1 MGGKPSRMGDP
12 MLCCSRLSL
21 SEAPSEIW
29 GSFEWLLLFSTSM
42 CVFVCAKLL
51 NPQGLVLFNRLLGGS
66 GLLTLGDKL
75 LSLRDLLGRGEAT
88 LE

>member
-1 MGGKPSRMGDP
+1 MGGKPSWMGDSI
-12 MLCCSRLSL
+12 LYCSRLSL
-21 SEAPSEIW
+21 SEAPSKIW
-29 GSFEWLLLFSTSM
+29 RSSEWLLLFPASM
-42 CVFVCAKLL
+42 CVFVFAKLL
-51 NPQGLVLFNRLLGGS
+51 NPRGSVLFNRLLRES

>member
-1 MGGKPSRMGDP
+1 
-12 MLCCSRLSL
+12 MLCYSRLSL

-29 GSFEWLLLFSTSM
+29 DSSEWLLLFLASM
-42 CVFVCAKLL
+42 CVVVFAKLL
-51 NPQGLVLFNRLLGGS
+51 NPQGLVLLNHLLRGS
-66 GLLTLGDKL
+66 GLLTSGDKL